1 MIREVFFLRAIA
13 CLSIVLGHSISSSLN
28 WYPFLD
34 TESGLTLSVWKIVTE
49 LLLFGTPMFV
59 FISAL
64 VLSHAYPQGTP
75 EGFLVKRTKYILVPY
90 VIMGVFYA
98 ALACAI
104 EGSFGPL
111 LVKIW
116 ENIVLGQ
123 FHGYFILI
131 IFQFYLLHIGFHRV
145 VKAIPFRRLL
155 PYSLLVNAGYLLIVA
170 LLWKKVPLPVSVWWL
185 PFFAWIFYYVLAC
198 HVGQNLDWYRRKLS
212 PYRLYLLIGSAAGAA
227 AVLLSAQTGMFPF
240 GSKRVDV
247 LVYTVLL
254 CFFIFALASKAK
266 FVPRWLET
274 VSSYSFGIYWLHVFF
289 IAVLHKAFKVMPMG
303 FREHWNLSFYILY
316 LSAAALLLSMVSTY
330 LLTRHPAGEFIVGK
344 LGVTTRGKRMR
355 NPAADQ
361 HLTVAK

>member
-34 TESGLTLSVWKIVTE
+34 AESGRTLSVWRTVTE

-75 EGFLVKRTKYILVPY
+75 KGFLVKRTKYILVPY

-104 EGSFGPL
+104 EGSFGTL

-116 ENIVLGQ
+116 QNIVLGQ

-170 LLWKKVPLPVSVWWL
+170 LLWKKVQLPVSVWWL

-198 HVGQNLDWYRRKLS
+198 HVGQNLDWYRRKLG
-212 PYRLYLLIGSAAGAA
+212 PYSLYLLLGSAASGA
-227 AVLLSAQTGMFPF
+227 AVLLSARTGLFPF

-254 CFFIFALASKAK
+254 GFLIFALASRAK

-289 IAVLHKAFKVMPMG
+289 IAVLHKAFKVMPLG

-330 LLTRHPAGEFIVGK
+330 MLTRHPAGEFIVGK

-355 NPAADQ
+355 HPVSEQ
-361 HLTVAK
+361 HLTAAK